1 MRPIIDRLG
10 NMGISVSIK
19 GTGDGL
25 ILSVPAGEWDAIRRA
40 VLETIDE
47 RAEFFRSA
55 RLALQ
60 VDAHEL
66 GAAELGGLRDE
77 LARREV
83 GLWAVL
89 SSSPTT
95 RSAAADLGLA
105 LELEP
110 VRAPIEEDAPL
121 DTLIDAEEA
130 VLVVRTLRSGYVLR
144 HPGHV
149 VVIGDV
155 NPGAEITAGGHVVVW
170 GRLRGVVHA
179 GAGGDEEAIVC
190 ALDLAPTQLRIAGHI
205 AVSPER
211 RKYPGPEIARVRD
224 GQLIADKWKDGKS

>member
-1 MRPIIDRLG
+1 MSL
-10 NMGISVSIK
+10 SVSIK
-19 GTGDGL
+19 GTGQGL
-25 ILSVPAGEWDAIRRA
+25 VLSVPAGEWSEIRRA
-40 VLETIDE
+40 VLQAIDE

-77 LARREV
+77 LARRDV

-89 SSSPTT
+89 SSSPITK
-95 RSAAADLGLA
+95 SAAADLGLA
-105 LELEP
+105 LELEKAD
-110 VRAPIEEDAPL
+110 APAEEQPL
-121 DTLIDAEEA
+121 DTLIDGEEA
-130 VLVVRTLRSGYVLR
+130 VLVIRTLHSGNVLR

-149 VVIGDV
+149 IVMGDV
-155 NPGAEITAGGHVVVW
+155 NPGAEIAAGGNVIVW

-179 GAGGDEEAIVC
+179 GAGGDEAAVVC
-190 ALDLAPTQLRIAGHI
+190 ALDLAPTQLRIAGQI

-211 RKYPGPEIARVRD
+211 RKYPGPEIARIRD
-224 GQLIADKWKDGKS
+224 GQLIAETWTDGRQR

>member
-1 MRPIIDRLG
+1 MS
-10 NMGISVSIK
+10 ISVSIK
-19 GTGDGL
+19 GTGEGL
-25 ILSVPAGEWDAIRRA
+25 VLAAPAGEWSEIRRA
-40 VLETIDE
+40 VLQTIDD

-77 LARREV
+77 LARRDV
-83 GLWAVL
+83 DLWAVV

-110 VRAPIEEDAPL
+110 AWPAVEEVPLEAPIDG
-121 DTLIDAEEA
+121 EEA
-130 VLVVRTLRSGYVLR
+130 VLVVRTLRSGNILR

-155 NPGAEITAGGHVVVW
+155 NPGAEIAAGGNVIVW
-170 GRLRGVVHA
+170 GKLRGVVHA
-179 GAGGDEEAIVC
+179 GAGGNEAAVVC

-211 RKYPGPEIARVRD
+211 RKYPGPEIARIRE
-224 GQLIADKWKDGKS
+224 GQLIAETWKDGK

>member
-1 MRPIIDRLG
+1 M
-10 NMGISVSIK
+10 SIK
-19 GTGDGL
+19 GTGQGL
-25 ILSVPAGEWDAIRRA
+25 VLSVPPGEWSEIRRA
-40 VLETIDE
+40 VVQAIDE

-77 LARREV
+77 LARRDV

-89 SSSPTT
+89 SSSPITK
-95 RSAAADLGLA
+95 SAAADLGLA
-105 LELEP
+105 LELEKAD
-110 VRAPIEEDAPL
+110 APAEEQPL
-121 DTLIDAEEA
+121 DTLIDGEEA
-130 VLVVRTLRSGYVLR
+130 VLVIRTLHSGNVLR

-149 VVIGDV
+149 IVMGDV
-155 NPGAEITAGGHVVVW
+155 NPGAEIAAGGNVIVW

-179 GAGGDEEAIVC
+179 GAGGDEAAVVC
-190 ALDLAPTQLRIAGHI
+190 ALDLAPTQLRIAGQI

-211 RKYPGPEIARVRD
+211 RKYPGPEIARIRD
-224 GQLIADKWKDGKS
+224 GQLIAETWTDGRQR

>member
-1 MRPIIDRLG
+1 MSL
-10 NMGISVSIK
+10 SVSIK
-19 GTGDGL
+19 GTGQGL
-25 ILSVPAGEWDAIRRA
+25 VLSVPPGEWSEIRRA
-40 VLETIDE
+40 VVQAIDE

-77 LARREV
+77 LARRDV

-89 SSSPTT
+89 SSSPITK
-95 RSAAADLGLA
+95 SAAADLGLA
-105 LELEP
+105 LELEKAD
-110 VRAPIEEDAPL
+110 APAEEQPL
-121 DTLIDAEEA
+121 DTLIDGEEA
-130 VLVVRTLRSGYVLR
+130 VLVIRTLHSGNVLR

-149 VVIGDV
+149 IVMGDV
-155 NPGAEITAGGHVVVW
+155 NPGAEIAAGGNVIVW

-179 GAGGDEEAIVC
+179 GAGGDEAAVVC
-190 ALDLAPTQLRIAGHI
+190 ALDLAPTQLRIAGQI

-211 RKYPGPEIARVRD
+211 RKYPGPEIARIRD
-224 GQLIADKWKDGKS
+224 GQLIAETWTDGRQR

>member
-1 MRPIIDRLG
+1 MA
-10 NMGISVSIK
+10 ISVSIK

-25 ILSVPAGEWDAIRRA
+25 VLSLPVGDWSEIRPA
-40 VLETIDE
+40 VLQAIDE

-60 VDAHEL
+60 VDALEL

-77 LARREV
+77 LARRDV

-95 RSAAADLGLA
+95 KSAAADLGLA

-110 VRAPIEEDAPL
+110 TRSPVEEQPLETPIE
-121 DTLIDAEEA
+121 AEEA
-130 VLVVRTLRSGYVLR
+130 VLVVRTLRSGNVLR
-144 HPGHV
+144 HPGHII
-149 VVIGDV
+149 VIGDV
-155 NPGAEITAGGHVVVW
+155 NPGAEVTAGGNVIVW

-179 GAGGDEEAIVC
+179 GAGGDEAAVVC

-211 RKYPGPEIARVRD
+211 RKYPGPEIARVRE
-224 GQLIADKWKDGKS
+224 GQLIADTWKDGRQR

>member
-1 MRPIIDRLG
+1 MS
-10 NMGISVSIK
+10 ISVSIK
-19 GTGDGL
+19 GTGEGL
-25 ILSVPAGEWDAIRRA
+25 LLSVPAGEWNEIRRA
-40 VLETIDE
+40 VLQTIDE

-77 LARREV
+77 LARRDV

-89 SSSPTT
+89 SSSSAT

-105 LELEP
+105 LDLEP
-110 VRAPIEEDAPL
+110 TSPPVEDTPL
-121 DTLIDAEEA
+121 DTPIDGEEA
-130 VLVVRTLRSGYVLR
+130 VLVVRTLRSGNVLR

-155 NPGAEITAGGHVVVW
+155 NPGAEITAGGNVIVW

-179 GAGGDEEAIVC
+179 GAGGDEDALVC
-190 ALDLAPTQLRIAGHI
+190 ALDLFPTQLRIAGHI

-211 RKYPGPEIARVRD
+211 RKYPGPEIARIRE
-224 GQLIADKWKDGKS
+224 GQLIADTWKDGKQG

>member
-1 MRPIIDRLG
+1 MSL
-10 NMGISVSIK
+10 SVSIK
-19 GTGDGL
+19 GTGQGL
-25 ILSVPAGEWDAIRRA
+25 VLSVPAGEWSEIRRA
-40 VLETIDE
+40 VVQAIDE

-77 LARREV
+77 LARRDV

-89 SSSPTT
+89 SSSPIT

-105 LELEP
+105 LELEKAD
-110 VRAPIEEDAPL
+110 APAEEQPL
-121 DTLIDAEEA
+121 DTLIDGEEA
-130 VLVVRTLRSGYVLR
+130 VLVIRTLHSGNMLR
-144 HPGHV
+144 NPGHV
-149 VVIGDV
+149 IVMGDV
-155 NPGAEITAGGHVVVW
+155 NPGAEIAAGGNVIVW

-179 GAGGDEEAIVC
+179 GAGGDEAAVVC
-190 ALDLAPTQLRIAGHI
+190 ALDLAPTQLRIAGQI

-211 RKYPGPEIARVRD
+211 RKYPGPEIARIRD
-224 GQLIADKWKDGKS
+224 GQLIAETWTDGRQR